1 MKWLS
6 EQTNIPYST
15 LKRKIYRI
23 NDWKK
28 REIDQ
33 LLSVTGMTY
42 EETFREDTKA

>member
-28 REIDQ
+28 WEIDQ

-42 EETFREDTKA
+42 EETFREDATA